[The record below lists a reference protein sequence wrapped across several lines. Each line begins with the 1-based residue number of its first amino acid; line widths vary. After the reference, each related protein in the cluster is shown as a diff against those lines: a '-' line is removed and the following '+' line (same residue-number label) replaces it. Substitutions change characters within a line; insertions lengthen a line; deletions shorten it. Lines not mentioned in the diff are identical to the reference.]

1 MYICMDEDNML
12 ALACISIIPLCSI
25 CCIVAFCYENFCK
38 KAVKITEENKI
49 EENNYNELV

>member
-1 MYICMDEDNML
+1 MDEDNMM

-25 CCIVAFCYENFCK
+25 CCIVAFCYENICK